1 MTAVLQRFTQVRR
14 EEVAPVLA
22 SALSFFFILTALMV
36 LRPAREALGMRRGI
50 ESIRW
55 LFVGTAVVTLAVNP
69 VFGLLVSRFRRLVF
83 INATYLFFAASLLVF
98 YALLVVAPAA
108 VGETSGMV
116 FFVWFSVF
124 NLFATTVFWS
134 LLADR
139 FSLEQSKRLFGVIAV
154 GGTLGAVAGPWL
166 ASRLAE
172 PLGTAGLLLLAAGS
186 LGLAVLSIRAVAH
199 LQPERARPA
208 APDDPGAPSAADER
222 AVIGG
227 SAWEGLRAV
236 FRSPYLVGV
245 SAYMLILA
253 VIATLLYFTRLQM
266 VAALGED
273 LDVRTTAF
281 AQARPVHA
289 DHHPGTAGAG
299 GGEADAA
306 RRGPGDAGAAADHR
320 GAGLPGARAG
330 GLAGDAGGRPGGLQG
345 GAARRHAPR
354 ARDALHRGEP
364 RRQVQVEG
372 RHRHLRLPRRRRGR
386 RAGGGG
392 CSAASPPESPHSS
405 WWPCHSP
412 SRGRRSASGWVGG
425 RSGRRSA
432 APRRIRSSPPHLQG
446 SSRATACDAPKSP
459 GPRATVRVGPHR
471 YSAPLDR
478 AARDARGRNQRC
490 HRDAGRPLSA
500 AEGTRR

>member
-1 MTAVLQRFTQVRR
+1 MAAVLQRFTQVRR

-22 SALSFFFILTALMV
+22 SALAFFFILTALMV

-50 ESIRW
+50 EAVRW

-236 FRSPYLVGV
+236 FRSPYLAGI

-281 AQARPVHA
+281 ARLDLYTQITTLVLQALV
-289 DHHPGTAGAG
+289 AGKLMRHVGVPATL
-299 GGEADAA
+299 AL
-306 RRGPGDAGAAADHR
+306 
-320 GAGLPGARAG
+320 LPITVALGFL
-330 GLAGDAGGRPGGLQG
+330 GLALVASLATLAVFQAAFKAVQHAVMRPARETLFTVVSRADKYKSKAVIDTFVYRGGDVV
-345 GAARRHAPR
+345 GA
-354 ARDALHRGEP
+354 
-364 RRQVQVEG
+364 QVEG
-372 RHRHLRLPRRRRGR
+372 VLGRLAAGVTALVVVAVPLAVAWAALGVWLGR
-386 RAGGGG
+386 RQERQAERRP
-392 CSAASPPESPHSS
+392 AADPVEP
-405 WWPCHSP
+405 
-412 SRGRRSASGWVGG
+412 
-425 RSGRRSA
+425 
-432 APRRIRSSPPHLQG
+432 
-446 SSRATACDAPKSP
+446 
-459 GPRATVRVGPHR
+459 
-471 YSAPLDR
+471 SAP
-478 AARDARGRNQRC
+478 AGVVARYGV
-490 HRDAGRPLSA
+490 
-500 AEGTRR
+500 